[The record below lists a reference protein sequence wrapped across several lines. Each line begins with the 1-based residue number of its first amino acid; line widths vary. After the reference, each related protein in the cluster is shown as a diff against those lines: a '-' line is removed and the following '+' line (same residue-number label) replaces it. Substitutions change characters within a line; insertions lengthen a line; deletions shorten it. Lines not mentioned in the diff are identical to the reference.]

1 MCTTD
6 TCAACCCREDLHHA
20 FLTCKM
26 NTTFFKKL
34 IDLVKDVYN
43 VKLKL
48 DAFFLLKIQD
58 QKDIDDILTIA
69 FWSIYKMLIL
79 RNETGN
85 DKREKNLWYTFL
97 HELKTRMVTNN
108 TLIKMGKK
116 SLYNLPECINM
127 YI

>member
-1 MCTTD
+1 M
-6 TCAACCCREDLHHA
+6 EL
-20 FLTCKM
+20 K
-26 NTTFFKKL
+26 
-34 IDLVKDVYN
+34 IDVLS
-43 VKLKL
+43 
-48 DAFFLLKIQD
+48 LLKIQD
-58 QKDIDDILTIA
+58 QKDVDDILKIV